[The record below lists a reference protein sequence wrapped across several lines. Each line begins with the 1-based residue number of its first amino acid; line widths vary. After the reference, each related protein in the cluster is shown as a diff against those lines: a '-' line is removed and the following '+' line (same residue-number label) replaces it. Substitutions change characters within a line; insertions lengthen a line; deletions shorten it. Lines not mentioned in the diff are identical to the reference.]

1 MSLQTLMRVEEELKA
16 LMNLQPPPSR
26 DRIDRVLTDGYAEAL
41 ELEAQRLKMARE
53 LEDQLS
59 HTADAD
65 YAEEALRLNREISI
79 QTAHLRQLRHLLGEV
94 SRRFGRNPLAEV

>member
-1 MSLQTLMRVEEELKA
+1 VSRQTLLRVEEELQA
-16 LMNLQPPPSR
+16 LMNLQPPPAR
-26 DRIDRVLTDGYAEAL
+26 EQIDRVLTDGYAEAL
-41 ELEAQRLKMARE
+41 ELEVQRLKLARE

-59 HTADAD
+59 RTGDAE

-79 QTAHLRQLRHLLGEV
+79 KTAHLRQLRHLLGEA